1 METRT
6 NGDERE
12 EGGGGAKT
20 APHRVAEWGSECE
33 VEPRRNIG
41 TS

>member
-20 APHRVAEWGSECE
+20 APRRVAEWGLE
-33 VEPRRNIG
+33 
-41 TS
+41 